1 MPLSLLWT
9 YAREAVPYLVIL
21 AVAGAFFWGWRAWTQ
36 NQRVMEEARF
46 QEYNSALVGDVTAR
60 MDHCAL
66 LSKAF
71 AGLVFTL
78 DGQVDGGKWGEY
90 WASRR
95 VREAYPWIKAIA
107 YCPVVGLEGR
117 DAFVAGMREGGL
129 AEYALFPEGDR
140 NEYAPVTLAE
150 PAEVQAGLLGCD
162 VRFQEERRR
171 CLDAARESGE
181 TRISAL
187 MTLEMPPR
195 TKGAV
200 MVTPVYASG
209 RPTDTPE
216 ERVAAAMG
224 YVLAIMSV
232 EGLAVRGDMGEAGM
246 SGYEVYDNGVETP
259 SNLIYASRGDVQ
271 RPDAMF
277 SESRTV
283 DVYGRPW
290 AFSFA
295 TTDRF
300 EGRVDRVT
308 PLAILVCGVFVAVLT
323 VLLFMQEQK
332 VREKAESLAL
342 DMTEALR
349 RSEREYRTLTESL
362 PMAVAR
368 LGAHME
374 VLTTNATLREWFPAA
389 KDAAKALC
397 HQVMR
402 IPPCEEPC
410 KECRIPVV
418 LEDGVPQT
426 WESEVETAQG
436 RRLVRVNAIPNF
448 ARRGKV
454 SSVVV
459 LVEDVSDRRQV
470 EESRVAQAA
479 AEERA
484 RTKSLFLANMSHE
497 IRTPLN
503 AIIGFTYI
511 LQRDAELTARQADIL
526 QTLQR
531 SGEHLLAL
539 VNDILDLSK
548 IDSGYVMPEETPFS
562 LNHVIRDVGAAFLSR
577 ASAKGLW
584 LVINSGNGVPD
595 HVEGDENRLRQVLM
609 NLVGNAVKF
618 TQTGGVTIRV
628 SNASGKTKKPDKDG
642 RVRLAF
648 EVEDTGPGLSSED
661 RTRLFHEFEQGDAGR
676 LYGGTGLGLAISHRL
691 VQILGG
697 ELAVSDGEES
707 GTCFRFELPLR
718 PVSAEECPA
727 PDRKGRVLRL
737 ADGTAPKRILSVD
750 DNEDNLLFLR
760 GLLTA
765 TGFEVFE
772 AHEGAE
778 GVALFEQE
786 RPDAVLMDMRM
797 PVMDGYEAI
806 RRIREHDG
814 GKAVPVIGITASAFE
829 DQRGRV
835 MAAGASGFLTKPF
848 QPEKLF
854 DLLGRLLEV
863 EYIYSEEEEEKKEVA
878 ATPSAQQGK
887 AFADVPENMIWGVR
901 RAMESGN
908 MKELSAAVGEV
919 EEFDAELGRQLREL
933 ATNFDFGRILELIGT
948 GELEEDALS

>member
-9 YAREAVPYLVIL
+9 YARETTPYLVIL
-21 AVAGAFFWGWRAWTQ
+21 AVAGAFFWGWLAWTRA
-36 NQRVMEEARF
+36 QRDVERERF
-46 QEYNSALVGDVTAR
+46 HEYNSALVGDVTER

-66 LSKAF
+66 LSEGF
-71 AGLVFTL
+71 VGLIL
-78 DGQVDGGKWGEY
+78 SRDGEVGAADWNEY
-90 WASRR
+90 WAYRR
-95 VREAYPWIKAIA
+95 VPEKYPWIKAVA
-107 YCPVVGLEGR
+107 WCPVVAGPVDREAL
-117 DAFVAGMREGGL
+117 VARMREGGI
-129 AEYALFPEGDR
+129 AEYEVFPGGDR
-140 NEYAPVTLAE
+140 AEYAPVTLAE
-150 PAEVQAGLLGCD
+150 PAEAQPGLLGCD

-187 MTLEMPPR
+187 MTLDMSPF

-200 MVTPVYASG
+200 MVTPVYHSG
-209 RPTDTPE
+209 RPAGTPE

-224 YVLAIMSV
+224 YLVTVVSF

-259 SNLIYASRGDVQ
+259 SNLIYASRGDVR
-271 RPDAMF
+271 RPRAMF
-277 SESRTV
+277 TESRTV
-283 DVYGRPW
+283 EVYGRPW
-290 AFSFA
+290 AFFFA

-300 EGRVDRVT
+300 EDRVDRVT
-308 PLAILVCGVFVAVLT
+308 PLAILAGGVFVTVLT

-332 VREKAESLAL
+332 VREKAEALAL

-368 LGAHME
+368 LGPRME
-374 VLTTNATLREWFPAA
+374 VMTTNATLRDWFPAA
-389 KDAAKALC
+389 KDAVRVLC

-402 IPPCEEPC
+402 IPPCDEPC
-410 KECRIPVV
+410 GDCQVPKV
-418 LEDGVPQT
+418 LEEGTPRT
-426 WESEVETAQG
+426 WEREIETAQG
-436 RRLVRVNAIPNF
+436 RRLARISAIPNF
-448 ARRGKV
+448 TRRGKV

-459 LVEDVSDRRQV
+459 LIEDVSDRRQV
-470 EESRVAQAA
+470 EDSRIAQAA

-531 SGEHLLAL
+531 SSEHLLAL

-548 IDSGYVMPEETPFS
+548 IDSGYVLPEEVPFS
-562 LNHVIRDVGAAFLSR
+562 LKRTVKDVGAAFLPR

-595 HVEGDENRLRQVLM
+595 HVEGDENRLRQILM

-618 TQTGGVTIRV
+618 TETGGVTIRV
-628 SNASGKTKKPDKDG
+628 TTASRKPEKDG
-642 RVRLAF
+642 RMRLVF
-648 EVEDTGPGLSSED
+648 EVEDTGPGISPED
-661 RTRLFHEFEQGDAGR
+661 QRRLFHEFEQGDAGR
-676 LYGGTGLGLAISHRL
+676 LHGGTGLGLAISHRL

-697 ELAVSDGEES
+697 ELTVSNGEDT
-707 GTCFRFELPLR
+707 GTRFRFELSLR
-718 PVSAEECPA
+718 PASAEDCPPPA
-727 PDRKGRVLRL
+727 PKGHVLRL
-737 ADGTAPKRILSVD
+737 ADGFAPRRVLSVD
-750 DNEDNLLFLR
+750 DNEENLAFLR

-765 TGFEVFE
+765 AGFEVVE
-772 AHEGAE
+772 ARDGAQAVE
-778 GVALFEQE
+778 SFDAH

-806 RRIREHDG
+806 RRIREAEG
-814 GKAVPVIGITASAFE
+814 GGAVPIIGLTASAFE

-848 QPEKLF
+848 QPDQLYE
-854 DLLGRLLEV
+854 LLGRLTGV
-863 EYIYSEEEEEKKEVA
+863 EYVYSEEGGTAPAEA
-878 ATPSAQQGK
+878 PPTGGPS
-887 AFADVPENMIWGVR
+887 FADIPEKMVWGVR

-908 MKELSAAVGEV
+908 MKELSEAVGEV
-919 EEFDAELGRQLREL
+919 EGFNAELGRQLREL
-933 ATNFDFGRILELIGT
+933 ASNFDFGRILELIGT
-948 GELEEDALS
+948 GETDESLLS